1 MNEAQFENQ
10 VRCLL
15 AEACGSAAALR
26 EGVDL
31 LESGLLDSLAFITLL
46 DGLED
51 MGVEIQPTQVER
63 EAFRTAAGIVEL
75 CKTFAR
81 KAGVVV

>member
-1 MNEAQFENQ
+1 MSEAQFENE
-10 VRCLL
+10 VRRLL
-15 AEACGSAAALR
+15 TEACGSDTVLR
-26 EGVDL
+26 QGVDL
-31 LESGLLDSLAFITLL
+31 LETGLLDSLAFITLL

-63 EAFRTAAGIVEL
+63 EAFRTVNGIVEL

-81 KAGVVV
+81 EAGIVV

>member
-1 MNEAQFENQ
+1 MSEAQFENE
-10 VRCLL
+10 VRRLL
-15 AEACGSAAALR
+15 AQACGNAAALR

-31 LESGLLDSLAFITLL
+31 LETGLLDSLAFITLL

-63 EAFRTAAGIVEL
+63 EAFRTAGSIVKL
-75 CKTFAR
+75 CKPFAR